1 MKPHGALLL
10 LLLCHLSGF
19 TFLLL
24 DGGMPLA
31 AATASTTGTAAC
43 VPLEGVEV
51 GGTPAAGE
59 LDLDVIKVALMD
71 EAFNPFTSIIPIV
84 AGCSAGV
91 ETPIA
96 MRNLLGENT
105 HDDTNTSTA

>member
-1 MKPHGALLL
+1 
-10 LLLCHLSGF
+10 
-19 TFLLL
+19 
-24 DGGMPLA
+24 MPLA
-31 AATASTTGTAAC
+31 AATTPTAAAC
-43 VPLEGVEV
+43 VPLEGIEV

-84 AGCSAGV
+84 AQCSAGV

-96 MRNLLGENT
+96 MRNLLGESI
-105 HDDTNTSTA
+105 HDTNTSTI